1 MVILVM
7 AMNVSGITN
16 ISIWKALAICCLVS
30 LAFLAHAQENSSE
43 AVSQASLVHAGGLS
57 YTPLTVNDSNMDSVI
72 RDHPLLV
79 IDGWKEGCDPCQSV
93 DSVVDEMA
101 RDFEGRV
108 TFGKLRVDKNLNAFV
123 KYQIYN
129 FPTLLIFKNGTLVH
143 RQVGNYPKPELE
155 KMIQENL
162 GIA

>member
-1 MVILVM
+1 MK
-7 AMNVSGITN
+7 VSGIIN
-16 ISIWKALAICCLVS
+16 ISIWNALAICGLVS
-30 LAFLAHAQENSSE
+30 LAFMAHAQENSSSQENSSE
-43 AVSQASLVHAGGLS
+43 AVSQASLIPAGDLS
-57 YTPLTVNDSNMDSVI
+57 SAPLIVNDSNMDSVI

-79 IDGWKEGCDPCQSV
+79 IDGWKAQCAPCQSV

-101 RDFEGRV
+101 RDFGGKV

-123 KYQIYN
+123 KYEIYN

-155 KMIQENL
+155 KMIQESL
-162 GIA
+162 GID